1 MQKEEEEEKGEI
13 GRKVALAVSQARELG
28 TGERGSERGRAA
40 KVSLDRPS
48 DPPSLPFSPPLR
60 IHFFGQRKKKRR
72 GEPAS
77 CCCVWCTY
85 IWQWSRSRWSREK
98 RIERGKKGKGVSG

>member
-1 MQKEEEEEKGEI
+1 MQGMQKEEEEEKGEI

-60 IHFFGQRKKKRR
+60 IHFLDKGKRR
-72 GEPAS
+72 GEESQPAAAVCGVHIYGS
-77 CCCVWCTY
+77 GVGVGGP
-85 IWQWSRSRWSREK
+85 E
-98 RIERGKKGKGVSG
+98 KKG